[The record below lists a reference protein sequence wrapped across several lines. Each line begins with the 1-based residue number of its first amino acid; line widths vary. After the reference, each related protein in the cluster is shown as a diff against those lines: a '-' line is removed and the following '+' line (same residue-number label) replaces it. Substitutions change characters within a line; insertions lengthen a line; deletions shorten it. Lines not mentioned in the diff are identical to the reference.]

1 MRMIGLGPRG
11 RGYSHPLECEL
22 RDTPAGEA
30 KTADSQAARATQ
42 TSRQLFSTCVHVEPH
57 GSRLGQKAGKN
68 ALGRVVEE
76 RETHP
81 RSKRRRTKES
91 SAAVCFHPREVNNKI
106 REPSQLSHA
115 GSHLVCSAP
124 PRLSIWVL

>member
-1 MRMIGLGPRG
+1 MIWRKTGRSGPRIENDWAWTP
-11 RGYSHPLECEL
+11 RKRIHSFPLECEL

-68 ALGRVVEE
+68 APGRVVEE

-81 RSKRRRTKES
+81 RSKKKKKANEKRHRLLL
-91 SAAVCFHPREVNNKI
+91 VFI
-106 REPSQLSHA
+106 HA
-115 GSHLVCSAP
+115 K
-124 PRLSIWVL
+124 